1 MWEEFLYS
9 MEVQGLISL
18 FCLII
23 GLLFFKQTGAPSL
36 TIEVFP
42 ALVLGIYL
50 LYFSF
55 LGGTL
60 MQYFENYDDSM
71 RTFLLGLFL
80 NLVFGQLTLMMGRD
94 FYGMGVVF
102 SSFLTLAY
110 TMVKLR
116 ETLQEINFVIFT
128 TGALRPSLTRGRFEK
143 FVAALNDGVEKK

>member
-1 MWEEFLYS
+1 
-9 MEVQGLISL
+9 
-18 FCLII
+18 
-23 GLLFFKQTGAPSL
+23 
-36 TIEVFP
+36 
-42 ALVLGIYL
+42 
-50 LYFSF
+50 
-55 LGGTL
+55 

-116 ETLQEINFVIFT
+116 KTLQEINFVIFT

-143 FVAALNDGVEKK
+143 FVDALNDRVEKK